1 MARLVDAL
9 LSFVLICTD
18 FKYALNGPIM
28 MKITGA
34 EILIES
40 LKKEGVDTIFGI
52 PGGVVLQIFEA
63 LYNEKEIRFILTR
76 HEQGAAHAADGYARA
91 TGRHGVALVTSGPGA
106 TNTVTGIANAHMDSI
121 PLVVITG
128 QVATRMIGNDAFQ
141 EADIV
146 GITRPCT
153 KYNFL
158 VKDVNDLAMTIKE
171 AFYIARTGRPGPV
184 LIDIPKDVSGDRT
197 DFAYPEKVSLRSY
210 NPTYYG
216 NKWQIKQA
224 AQAIA
229 RAKRPVIYAGGGVI
243 LSNASVELKEL
254 AEFNRIPVTL
264 TLMGLGGFPGTHP
277 LFLGMLGM
285 HGTYAANMAIHH
297 SDLVIAIGSRFDDR
311 VTGKVTEF
319 APKAGFI
326 HIDIDPTNIRKN
338 IHVDIPIVGD
348 VRNVLIELNKEL
360 KASQEE
366 RDQWIRERG
375 PWHEQIK
382 EWEEE
387 HPLTYKKN
395 SKGIK
400 PQYVIEKI
408 YELTG
413 GDAIVATDVGQ
424 HQMWVAQ
431 YFKFDKPRTILS
443 SGGLGTMGFGF
454 PAAIGAQV
462 ACPDKLVFNVAGDG
476 SFQMNVQ
483 ELATAVINHLPVKVA
498 IINNGYLGM
507 VRQWQELFFNRH
519 YSGSVLDGTPDY
531 VKLAE
536 AYGAVGM
543 RAKSPSEVEGVIKE
557 AIRVKRPV
565 VMDFVVDPEENVFPM
580 VPAGGANSE
589 MVFGEVSKDEKGKP
603 RGKKE
608 KKGSVLPA

>member
-1 MARLVDAL
+1 
-9 LSFVLICTD
+9 
-18 FKYALNGPIM
+18 

-40 LKKEGVDTIFGI
+40 LKKEGVDTVFGL
-52 PGGVVLQIFEA
+52 PGGVVLQIFDV
-63 LYNEKEIRFILTR
+63 LYNEKDLRFILTR

-91 TGRHGVALVTSGPGA
+91 SGKPGVALVTSGPGA

-128 QVATRMIGNDAFQ
+128 QVVTRMIGNDAFQ

-158 VKDVNDLAMTIKE
+158 VKDVDELARTIKE

-184 LIDIPKDVSGDRT
+184 LIDLPKDVSGARA
-197 DFAYPEKVSLRSY
+197 DFIYPDKVSIRSY

-224 AQAIA
+224 AQAIVKA
-229 RAKRPVIYAGGGVI
+229 RRPVIYAGGGVI
-243 LSNASVELKEL
+243 LSGASENLKVL
-254 AEFNRIPVTL
+254 AEFNKIPVTL

-285 HGTYAANMAIHH
+285 HGTYAANKAVHEA
-297 SDLVIAIGSRFDDR
+297 DLIIAIGARFDDR
-311 VTGKVTEF
+311 VTGKVVEF
-319 APKAGFI
+319 APKAKFI

-348 VRNVLIELNKEL
+348 VKNVLVELNKEI
-360 KASQEE
+360 KVMEE
-366 RDQWIRERG
+366 NRDQWVKEKE
-375 PWHEQIK
+375 PWSAQIK
-382 EWEEE
+382 EWGSE
-387 HPLTYKKN
+387 HPLTYKKSN
-395 SKGIK
+395 KHIK
-400 PQYVIEKI
+400 PQHVIEKI

-413 GDAIVATDVGQ
+413 GDAIIVTDVGQ

-431 YFKFDKPRTILS
+431 YFRFDRPRTCLS
-443 SGGLGTMGFGF
+443 SGGLGTMGFGL
-454 PAAIGAQV
+454 PAAIGAQI

-483 ELATAVINHLPVKVA
+483 EMATAVLNKLPVKIAV
-498 IINNGYLGM
+498 INNGSLGM

-519 YSGSVLDGTPDY
+519 YSGSILGNAPDY
-531 VKLAE
+531 VKLAD
-536 AYGAVGM
+536 AYGAVGL
-543 RAKSPSEVEGVIKE
+543 RAQSPSDVEGVIKE
-557 AIRVKRPV
+557 ALSTKKPV
-565 VMDFVVDPEENVFPM
+565 LMDFVVEPEENVFPM
-580 VPAGGANSE
+580 VPAGGANAD
-589 MVFGEVSKDEKGKP
+589 MIFGDVSKGE
-603 RGKKE
+603 KE
-608 KKGSVLPA
+608 KAIGKRERKNSVLPA